1 MIWWSLCGRP
11 MSAKGAN
18 VFRGQIFPDFRLL
31 GGGFYPSRSAVET
44 MCLIGHPGTHFG
56 IKILRYPD
64 AVLGRQKLPR
74 SRLFISGGRFSWLS
88 AARRKGNRQ
97 TVHNEKTAEAR
108 STISHVGEP
117 FVNRGFRRFYFQSL
131 KISSKAISNAAFIL
145 LFRMANISA
154 SRVDFFFFFLSLS
167 FFYWLILS

>member
-1 MIWWSLCGRP
+1 

-18 VFRGQIFPDFRLL
+18 LFRGQISPDFQPL
-31 GGGFYPSRSAVET
+31 GGGFYPSRSVVET
-44 MCLIGHPGTHFG
+44 MCLIEHPRHPFRDKNSSIPRCRIGEAET
-56 IKILRYPD
+56 PT
-64 AVLGRQKLPR
+64 KLP
-74 SRLFISGGRFSWLS
+74 FYFGGRFSWLS

-108 STISHVGEP
+108 STISHMGEP
-117 FVNRGFRRFYFQSL
+117 FVNRGFRLFYFHSL
-131 KISSKAISNAAFIL
+131 KISSRAISNAAFIL

>member
-1 MIWWSLCGRP
+1 
-11 MSAKGAN
+11 
-18 VFRGQIFPDFRLL
+18 
-31 GGGFYPSRSAVET
+31 
-44 MCLIGHPGTHFG
+44 
-56 IKILRYPD
+56 
-64 AVLGRQKLPR
+64 
-74 SRLFISGGRFSWLS
+74 
-88 AARRKGNRQ
+88 
-97 TVHNEKTAEAR
+97 
-108 STISHVGEP
+108 VGEP

>member
-1 MIWWSLCGRP
+1 MWTDFPGFPASWWRILPVQKCSRKQVFNWTP
-11 MSAKGAN
+11 RHPFRDKKSAIP
-18 VFRGQIFPDFRLL
+18 RCR
-31 GGGFYPSRSAVET
+31 
-44 MCLIGHPGTHFG
+44 IGEAKTPT
-56 IKILRYPD
+56 
-64 AVLGRQKLPR
+64 KLP
-74 SRLFISGGRFSWLS
+74 FYFGGRFLWLS

-131 KISSKAISNAAFIL
+131 KISSNAISRAAFML
-145 LFRMANISA
+145 LFRIANISA
-154 SRVDFFFFFLSLS
+154 SRVDFFFFFLPLS

>member
-1 MIWWSLCGRP
+1 MILWSLCGRP

-18 VFRGQIFPDFRLL
+18 FFRGQISPDFRPL
-31 GGGFYPSRSAVET
+31 GGGFYPSRSVVENK
-44 MCLIGHPGTHFG
+44 CLIGHPRHPFRDKNSSIPRCRIGEAKT
-56 IKILRYPD
+56 PT
-64 AVLGRQKLPR
+64 KLP
-74 SRLFISGGRFSWLS
+74 FYFGGRFSWLS

-108 STISHVGEP
+108 STSSHMGEP
-117 FVNRGFRRFYFQSL
+117 FMNRGFRHFYFQSL
-131 KISSKAISNAAFIL
+131 KISSNAISRAAFML